1 MKNGFRKFFG
11 LILFVIFSFSSIHA
25 IEINGEIPEYEFTI
39 NDIEWCQEAFP
50 LYEALGL
57 DWFLENN
64 HYTIEARVCGN
75 LYEDTLWKYEGNDRL
90 EKLLERSEYYI
101 DLEISESKQESETG
115 ISDPKPASDSI
126 VIPNWIRTNA
136 NWWSDGLISD
146 NDFVSGIEFLIK
158 DGIMQIPD
166 TAKSSS
172 QSSQEIPSWIKNN
185 AGWWADGQITD
196 NDFVLGIQFMIK
208 EGIMKI

>member
-1 MKNGFRKFFG
+1 MKSDFRKFFG
-11 LILFVIFSFSSIHA
+11 LILFGIFLIFSINL
-25 IEINGEIPEYEFTI
+25 IEIYGEIPKFELTI
-39 NDIEWCQEAFP
+39 NDIEWCHEIFP
-50 LYEALGL
+50 QYEALGL
-57 DWFLENN
+57 SWFLENY

-75 LYEDTLWKYEGNDRL
+75 LYEDTLWHYTGYDRF

-115 ISDPKPASDSI
+115 VSDPKPASDSI

-158 DGIMQIPD
+158 ERIMQIPE
-166 TAKSSS
+166 TANSST